1 MAIDYEKLKYM
12 LHIQCFDIELLV
24 ENVLTDSDEDPAYSA
39 VTASNLIK
47 CYIETMSA
55 LGEKLPYSDV
65 EGFIKNMG
73 CSKDDYILFEGKRE
87 KESRYYQG
95 VQY

>member
-12 LHIQCFDIELLV
+12 LYIQYFDIELLV
-24 ENVLTDSDEDPAYSA
+24 ENVLMDSDEDPTYSA

-55 LGEKLPYSDV
+55 LGEKLPYNDV
-65 EGFIKNMG
+65 EGFVKNIG
-73 CSKDDYILFEGKRE
+73 YSNDDYILFEKKRK
-87 KESRYYQG
+87 KESEYYRG